1 MSKRS
6 LVLILLALGLLGL
19 LGYWFSRHPPGDG
32 PAIGSLPPAQTLGFL
47 ALPGLPQAWKDVQ
60 QSQFYRH
67 VSSAAF
73 WQRALGQ
80 DGYQRAVA
88 EKQQIEQRLGFPLTE
103 QTMSLLLGREVG
115 LALVPSQGPPWP
127 YDVIA
132 YIRVSDTEK
141 IAETLARTFSAAMQ
155 DLVRETRSV
164 DGIEIVTL
172 RPKDG
177 TTHVSYA
184 FLGTLA
190 VSSTDPAWVIDAIKS
205 RQKPPQDRLPITTL
219 FQAMPLETAEPLL
232 AYGYYDVSRMQAQAA
247 ARMPGAAQPPP
258 AGALSL
264 LQTTDKVSLKASRVG
279 NGVKVE
285 TMAWHPPNGASRIFR
300 DAAHEGAT
308 PPFQGVPAETFYLT
322 HIDLLNLH
330 GLWHLYTQLAA
341 LSPQDR
347 LGLEQRLAQF
357 RARMG
362 VDLERDVLPL
372 LTGVGGLGITAPPG
386 SQRRGPVALPGVFLT
401 LGITDEAKVQQ
412 LLEAIGTHA
421 GGPLYTEFLRRR
433 PYNGHTIYYLD
444 NPFLFVKPGYVI
456 SRQQLILASDVE
468 LLQHMLDAA
477 AGKTLALF
485 GTQTYRDLRKHFQV
499 TGGSLTFVDMA
510 MASEKARDTWSRLG
524 FLIQAL
530 LPVGPGRPD
539 AAARYANLSALLEL
553 LRPIRYIGAASQVE
567 SQGVRT
573 EAFIVLEDLKS
584 SGQ

>member
-6 LVLILLALGLLGL
+6 LVFMLLALGVLGL

-88 EKQQIEQRLGFPLTE
+88 EKQRLEQRLGFPLTE
-103 QTMSLLLGREVG
+103 QTVSLMLGREVG
-115 LALVPSQGPPWP
+115 LALVPGQGTPWP
-127 YDVIA
+127 FDVIA
-132 YIRVSDTEK
+132 YARVSDTEK
-141 IAETLARTFSAAMQ
+141 IAETLTRTFATPMQ
-155 DLVRETRSV
+155 HLVRETQLV

-177 TTHVSYA
+177 TGGVSYA
-184 FLGTLA
+184 FLETLA
-190 VSSTDPAWVIDAIKS
+190 VLSTDPAWVIDAIKS
-205 RQKPPQDRLPITTL
+205 RQRPAQDRLPVTTL
-219 FQAMPLETAEPLL
+219 FQNLPLETAEPLL
-232 AYGYYDVSRMQAQAA
+232 AYGYYDVSGVQAQA
-247 ARMPGAAQPPP
+247 M
-258 AGALSL
+258 AGTLPL
-264 LQTTDKVSLKASRVG
+264 LQATDKVTLKASRVG

-285 TMAWHPPNGASRIFR
+285 TMALYPLNGTPRAFR
-300 DAAHEGAT
+300 GAAREGTT

-322 HIDLLNLH
+322 HIDLLNPH
-330 GLWHLYTQLAA
+330 GLWQRYAQLAA
-341 LSPQDR
+341 QSPHDR
-347 LGLEQRLAQF
+347 LRFEQRIAQF
-357 RARMG
+357 RVWTG

-372 LTGVGGLGITAPPG
+372 LTGVGGLGFTPPLG
-386 SQRRGPVALPGVFLT
+386 PQRRSPVALPGVFLT
-401 LGITDEAKVQQ
+401 LGITDEARGQQ
-412 LLEAIGTHA
+412 LLQTLGTHA

-444 NPFLFVKPGYVI
+444 NPFLFLKPGYVI

-477 AGKTLALF
+477 AGKTPPLF
-485 GTQTYRDLRKHFQV
+485 ETPTYRDIRKHLQV
-499 TGGSLTFVDMA
+499 TGGSLTFVDVA
-510 MASEKARDTWSRLG
+510 TASENARDTWSRLG

-530 LPVGPGRPD
+530 LPAGPWRSD
-539 AAARYANLSALLEL
+539 TAAMQGDLPALLEL
-553 LRPIRYIGAASQVE
+553 LRPIRYVGAASQAE

-573 EAFIVLEDLKS
+573 EAFFALEGFKS